1 MVSTEKIYQYI
12 RENKGKGGDLYQYLR
27 HKLKHRKQLP
37 FLRRGL
43 RRGRKPISLRP
54 EIVLTNEEF
63 EYFEVD

>member
-43 RRGRKPISLRP
+43 RRGRKPIS
-54 EIVLTNEEF
+54 
-63 EYFEVD
+63 